1 MQITQKVGN
10 PVKVEILV
18 AEAQVVAGTNY
29 KVKIRSEDSHLTT
42 TYYEAQVWGELIS
55 SPNKTLL

>member
-29 KVKIRSEDSHLTT
+29 KVKFVQKTAT
-42 TYYEAQVWGELIS
+42 
-55 SPNKTLL
+55 SPPRIMKLRFGVS